1 MGKVLKTTFELT
13 NAVARGATKENVLFH
28 QRAFAHRALAG
39 NTDGF
44 GLGWAFGEIDGDDG
58 GNDLSCFFDA
68 DKIAHTNIFTGD
80 FLKVVKGGAGNG

>member
-13 NAVARGATKENVLFH
+13 DAVARGATKKNVFFH
-28 QRAFAHRALAG
+28 QGALAHRALAG
-39 NTDGF
+39 HTDGF
-44 GLGWAFGEIDGDDG
+44 GLGWALVEIDGDYG